1 MNMNEQF
8 HNKVEEKTWEILN
21 KKGGDPGR
29 QSIATTRGQQV
40 EVVAEEILNHHPNV
54 DFIETQVYN
63 EDVDEFSNIDLV
75 INTLDGRRVYVPC
88 SRDMWLG
95 TSQQD
100 RLQILWTKF
109 KTKMLDDIDIFYL
122 QLDDVNNILNKTFR
136 KSTRRGVK
144 IQSCVRVL
152 HNSGVLGNI
161 DKLWSKLDS

>member
-1 MNMNEQF
+1 MNLKEEFYNR
-8 HNKVEEKTWEILN
+8 VEEKTWEILN
-21 KKGGDPGR
+21 KKGSNPGR

-40 EVVAEEILNHHPNV
+40 EVVAEEILNYHPNV

-63 EDVDEFSNIDLV
+63 ENVDEFSNIDLV

-109 KTKMLDDIDIFYL
+109 KSEMLNNVDIFYL
-122 QLDDVNNILNKTFR
+122 QLDDVNDILNKKFR
-136 KSTRRGVK
+136 KNTRRGVK
-144 IQSCVRVL
+144 IQSCVSTL
-152 HNSGVLGNI
+152 HSEGLLGNI
-161 DKLWSKLDS
+161 DTLWNKLDV